1 MGRKSTVAVLDE
13 AIVGEVNRLIRM
25 GRTIDDIMAALEP
38 LGADVSRSAMGR
50 YVKSARQSMEQ
61 YTKAQDVA
69 RIWMDKF
76 GSEPS
81 SDVSRLLPQMLE
93 AVAHRTLED
102 MAEAEEIKTPE
113 EVRVMAMALKNLS
126 GAKKGNIEI
135 ELKLREVREDERKK
149 LLQEQREK
157 LDAMGSK
164 GGVTAETKAAI
175 RELLG
180 ITS

>member
-13 AIVGEVNRLIRM
+13 AIVGEVNRLIRL
-25 GRTIDDIMAALEP
+25 GRTIDDILAALEP
-38 LGADVSRSAMGR
+38 LGVDVSRSAMGR

-102 MAEAEEIKTPE
+102 MAEAEDIKSPE
-113 EVRVMAMALKNLS
+113 EVRVMARALKDLN
-126 GAKKGNIEI
+126 GAKKGNIDI
-135 ELKLREVREDERKK
+135 ELKMREVREAERKK
-149 LLQEQREK
+149 VLEEQKAALE
-157 LDAMGSK
+157 AMPNK
-164 GGVTAETKAAI
+164 GGVTADTKAAI
-175 RELLG
+175 REALG
-180 ITS
+180 IV

>member
-1 MGRKSTVAVLDE
+1 MSRKSTVAVLDE
-13 AIVGEVNRLIRM
+13 AIVGEVNRLIRL
-25 GRTIDDIMAALEP
+25 GRTIDEILAALEP

-102 MAEAEEIKTPE
+102 MAESDGIQSPE
-113 EVRVMAMALKNLS
+113 EVRVMARALKDLN
-126 GAKKGNIEI
+126 GAKKGNIDI
-135 ELKLREVREDERKK
+135 EVKMREVREAGRK
-149 LLQEQREK
+149 LVLEEQRIK
-157 LDAMGSK
+157 LDALGNK
-164 GGVTAETKAAI
+164 GGVTDDTKRQI
-175 RELLG
+175 REALG
-180 ITS
+180 IV

>member
-1 MGRKSTVAVLDE
+1 MARKSTVAVLDE
-13 AIVGEVNRLIRM
+13 AIVGEVNRLIRI
-25 GRTIDDIMAALEP
+25 GRTIDEILAALEP
-38 LGADVSRSAMGR
+38 LGADISRSAMGR

-61 YTKAQDVA
+61 YAKAQDVA

-102 MAEAEEIKTPE
+102 MTDSDETKTPE
-113 EVRVMAMALKNLS
+113 EVRVMARALKDLN
-126 GAKKGNIEI
+126 GAKKGNIDI
-135 ELKLREVREDERKK
+135 ELKMREVREAERKK
-149 LLQEQREK
+149 VLEEQRAA

-164 GGVTAETKAAI
+164 GGVTEDTKKAI
-175 RELLG
+175 REALG
-180 ITS
+180 IV

>member
-25 GRTIDDIMAALEP
+25 GRTIDDILAALEP
-38 LGADVSRSAMGR
+38 LGVDVSRSAMGR

-81 SDVSRLLPQMLE
+81 SDVSRLLPQM
-93 AVAHRTLED
+93 VAHRTLED
-102 MAEAEEIKTPE
+102 MAEAEDIKSPE
-113 EVRVMAMALKNLS
+113 EVRVMARALKDLN
-126 GAKKGNIEI
+126 GAKKGNIDI
-135 ELKLREVREDERKK
+135 ELKMREVREAERKK
-149 LLQEQREK
+149 VLEEQKAALE
-157 LDAMGSK
+157 AMPNK
-164 GGVTAETKAAI
+164 GGVTADTKAAI
-175 RELLG
+175 REALG
-180 ITS
+180 IV